1 MEKRTKYDVHDIYHY
16 IILYSPPP
24 KKKTKKRKKKN
35 HNYQLTKRHLTQ
47 PQITTNGEPY
57 NIYYSILYSAP
68 PPPSTPNPPTP
79 QIKKI
84 TQLS

>member
-1 MEKRTKYDVHDIYHY
+1 MMYMIYTT
-16 IILYSPPP
+16 ILYSTLPPQ
-24 KKKTKKRKKKN
+24 KKKQKREKFFLKN

-68 PPPSTPNPPTP
+68 PPPPSTPNPPTP